1 MTESIEKNVGP
12 CEDCGTKGTRYEE
25 NETEG
30 HYYCWAHAKAHGFC
44 PSCGNVV
51 EGIER
56 ESSFPPLVTGPL
68 LHLAACLDH
77 CWRDVELAHS
87 CLYADMAIIQ
97 DFAAIGELAAEDNYP
112 DLLACISL
120 HIVGAHLWTP
130 PT

>member
-1 MTESIEKNVGP
+1 MTESIEKNVAP

-56 ESSFPPLVTGPL
+56 EDFFYMPKYGICSN
-68 LHLAACLDH
+68 C
-77 CWRDVELAHS
+77 VEDLKYE
-87 CLYADMAIIQ
+87 LGEFDDQ
-97 DFAAIGELAAEDNYP
+97 DDEDGEYEYD
-112 DLLACISL
+112 
-120 HIVGAHLWTP
+120 G
-130 PT
+130 